1 MGYTDELNVGEVVSM
16 YQNVQIFKEL
26 YLYNS
31 MDYRI
36 IKSENINKKIDF
48 LDIELDGKNVS
59 LLDEYYNI
67 EYGDIFIVTDKS
79 KEAKIAKAIASKL
92 EEIYSFRNVETDFEV
107 EDRFA
112 EFWSKLNSSFLT
124 TFPITHN
131 GRTIKNKA
139 IDYSY
144 AITVHKSQGSTYNNV
159 FVSEADINNNSNTR
173 NRNQLKY
180 VALSRASET
189 AVVITNN
196 DVVNDYNG
204 EHYDINVLNERK
216 LESDMINNDNI
227 IDENRSDYDD
237 SVMKHCKE

>member
-1 MGYTDELNVGEVVSM
+1 M
-16 YQNVQIFKEL
+16 Y
-26 YLYNS
+26 
-31 MDYRI
+31 
-36 IKSENINKKIDF
+36 
-48 LDIELDGKNVS
+48 
-59 LLDEYYNI
+59 
-67 EYGDIFIVTDKS
+67 
-79 KEAKIAKAIASKL
+79 
-92 EEIYSFRNVETDFEV
+92 
-107 EDRFA
+107 
-112 EFWSKLNSSFLT
+112 
-124 TFPITHN
+124 N

-227 IDENRSDYDD
+227 VDENRSDYDD